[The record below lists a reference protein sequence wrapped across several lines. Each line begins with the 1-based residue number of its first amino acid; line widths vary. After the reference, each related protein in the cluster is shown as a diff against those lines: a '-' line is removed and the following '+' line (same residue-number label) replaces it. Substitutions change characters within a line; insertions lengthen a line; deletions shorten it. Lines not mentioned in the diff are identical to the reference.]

1 MPYRWTFLAL
11 LFIGSLLQ
19 GKYLNIVWYVG
30 DTFNAFMALP
40 NLLAL
45 FLLAGYVAR
54 FTNDYFR
61 DREGSLAKMRAG
73 GYLRD
78 FKRR

>member
-1 MPYRWTFLAL
+1 MAYRWAFLAL
-11 LFIGSLLQ
+11 LFVGALLQ

-40 NLLAL
+40 NLIAL
-45 FLLAGYVAR
+45 FLLTGYVAR

-61 DREGSLAKMRAG
+61 DPDASLAKLRTG
-73 GYLRD
+73 GYLREY
-78 FKRR
+78 KKK